1 MQLAGED
8 RTMNH
13 ALPSVCVIGLGL
25 MGRPMARVLH
35 DAGFSVSGWNRSPVD
50 DAVRE
55 WLPLATGL
63 EAAAQADVCLLML
76 AHSDA
81 VDAVLAELEPLLVPG
96 RLVLDMGSSDPRRSR
111 AHAQRLTER
120 GIGWVDAPVS
130 GGPEGA
136 RTGTLAIM
144 AGASEADFRTV
155 LPLLEALGAA
165 VTRVGPAGAGHTA
178 KAINQLI
185 VGLTIEAVAEAIALA
200 EGCGLDP
207 RLLQRAL
214 GGGFADSKILQIHG
228 TRMIARDYRPG
239 GKVSTQLKDLTLARA
254 LADDCGLS
262 LPHLDSTLARYQ
274 SLVDAGAADLDH
286 SALAKL
292 LQD

>member
-1 MQLAGED
+1 
-8 RTMNH
+8 MNQ
-13 ALPSVCVIGLGL
+13 ALPTVCVIGLGL

-35 DAGFSVSGWNRSPVD
+35 DAGFAVSGWNRSPVD
-50 DAVRE
+50 DSVRG
-55 WLPLATGL
+55 WLPLAAGL

-76 AHSDA
+76 ADSRA
-81 VDAVLAELEPLLVPG
+81 VDAVLAQLEPLLVPG

-111 AHAQRLTER
+111 AHAERLKGR
-120 GIGWVDAPVS
+120 GVGWVDAPVS

-144 AGASEADFRTV
+144 AGGSAADFERV

-207 RLLQRAL
+207 SLLQRAL
-214 GGGFADSKILQIHG
+214 SGGFADSKILQIHG
-228 TRMIARDYRPG
+228 TRMISRDYRPG

-254 LADDCGLS
+254 LADDCGVS

-274 SLVDAGAADLDH
+274 ALADAGAADLDH